1 MKRQNNK
8 RFMPL
13 TMPANFQSSLKK
25 ALSGKA
31 EVALMSNSLLTI
43 DDSVT
48 SVFNLTENKNSDE
61 TLDLLMKH
69 KL

>member
-1 MKRQNNK
+1 
-8 RFMPL
+8 MPL
-13 TMPANFQSSLKK
+13 TMPANFHYSLKM

-31 EVALMSNSLLTI
+31 EVALMFNSLLTI

>member
-1 MKRQNNK
+1 M
-8 RFMPL
+8 F
-13 TMPANFQSSLKK
+13 
-25 ALSGKA
+25 
-31 EVALMSNSLLTI
+31 NSLLTI

>member
-1 MKRQNNK
+1 
-8 RFMPL
+8 MPL

-31 EVALMSNSLLTI
+31 EVALLSNRLLTI